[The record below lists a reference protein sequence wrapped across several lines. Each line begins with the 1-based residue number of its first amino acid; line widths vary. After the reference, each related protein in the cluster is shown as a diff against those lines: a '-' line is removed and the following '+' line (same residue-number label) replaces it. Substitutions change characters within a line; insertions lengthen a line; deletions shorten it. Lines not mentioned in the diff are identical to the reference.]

1 MLKNAQR
8 LSYIFSKYW
17 AISGHSVQFG
27 LSVFSANDR
36 LSIFILLLDLGMQ
49 AIILDTETHTLNG
62 QPIEIAYAPIEIQN
76 GKLSLDKTK
85 VFDQLYTVDEPIS
98 FAAMAV
104 HHILESDLV
113 GMPHYSSFQLPA
125 ETTYIIGHN
134 IDYDLRALEKCGVN
148 TSKIKAICTLALAR
162 RVWPDAEAH
171 NISAL
176 IYMISKGSEKAREM
190 IRKAHRADM
199 DIILTANI
207 LMHIVHQLKVNDLE
221 SLYALSEDARIP
233 RSLNFG
239 KHRGTAIAEL
249 PADYVQW
256 LMRQED
262 LDPYLRKA
270 LENTAVKTL

>member
-1 MLKNAQR
+1 ME
-8 LSYIFSKYW
+8 
-17 AISGHSVQFG
+17 SV
-27 LSVFSANDR
+27 
-36 LSIFILLLDLGMQ
+36 MQ

-62 QPIEIAYAPIEIQN
+62 QPIEIAYAPIQISDH
-76 GKLSLDKTK
+76 KITLDKSK
-85 VFDQLYTVDEPIS
+85 LFDQLYSVDEPIS

-104 HHILESDLV
+104 HHILEADIKDQ
-113 GMPHYSSFQLPA
+113 PHYTSFKLP
-125 ETTYIIGHN
+125 EDTVYIIGHN
-134 IDYDLRALEKCGVN
+134 IDYDIRALEKCGVDSTN
-148 TSKIKAICTLALAR
+148 IKAICTLALAR

-207 LMHIVHQLKVNDLE
+207 LMHIVHHLKINSIE
-221 SLYALSEDARIP
+221 ELYEASEDARIP
-233 RSLNFG
+233 RSINFG
-239 KHRGTAIAEL
+239 KHRGTAISEL

-256 LMRQED
+256 LLRQDD

-270 LENTAVKTL
+270 LENSAITTL

>member
-1 MLKNAQR
+1 
-8 LSYIFSKYW
+8 
-17 AISGHSVQFG
+17 
-27 LSVFSANDR
+27 
-36 LSIFILLLDLGMQ
+36 MQ

-62 QPIEIAYAPIEIQN
+62 QPIEIAYAPIQISDH
-76 GKLSLDKTK
+76 KITLDKSQL
-85 VFDQLYTVDEPIS
+85 FDQLYSVDEPIS

-104 HHILESDLV
+104 HHILEADLEDK
-113 GMPHYSSFQLPA
+113 PHYTTFKLP
-125 ETTYIIGHN
+125 EDTLYIIGHN
-134 IDYDLRALEKCGVN
+134 IDYDIRALEKCGVDS
-148 TSKIKAICTLALAR
+148 TRIKAICTLALAR
-162 RVWPDAEAH
+162 LVWPNAEAH

-207 LMHIVHQLKVNDLE
+207 LMHIVHHLKINSIE
-221 SLYALSEDARIP
+221 ELYAASEDARIP
-233 RSLNFG
+233 RSINFG
-239 KHRGTAIAEL
+239 KHRGTAIADL

-270 LENTAVKTL
+270 LENAAITTL

>member
-1 MLKNAQR
+1 
-8 LSYIFSKYW
+8 
-17 AISGHSVQFG
+17 
-27 LSVFSANDR
+27 
-36 LSIFILLLDLGMQ
+36 MQ

-62 QPIEIAYAPIEIQN
+62 QPIEIAYAPVEIVDH
-76 GKLSLDKTK
+76 KLSLDKSRL
-85 VFDQLYTVDEPIS
+85 FDQLYSCDEPIS

-104 HHILESDLV
+104 HHILQSDLD
-113 GMPHYSSFQLPA
+113 GQPHYSSFELPT

-134 IDYDLRALEKCGVN
+134 IDYDIRALEKCGVDSSN
-148 TSKIKAICTLALAR
+148 IKAICTLALAR
-162 RVWPDAEAH
+162 RVWPEAEAH

-176 IYMISKGSEKAREM
+176 IYMITKGSERAREM

-207 LMHIVHQLKVNDLE
+207 LMHIVHHLKINSLE
-221 SLYALSEDARIP
+221 ELYAASEDARIP
-233 RSLNFG
+233 RSINFG

-256 LMRQED
+256 LLRQDE

-270 LENTAVKTL
+270 LENAAVLTL

>member
-1 MLKNAQR
+1 
-8 LSYIFSKYW
+8 
-17 AISGHSVQFG
+17 
-27 LSVFSANDR
+27 
-36 LSIFILLLDLGMQ
+36 MQ

-62 QPIEIAYAPIEIQN
+62 QPIEIAYAPIEIIN
-76 GKLSLDKTK
+76 HKISLDKSRL
-85 VFDQLYTVDEPIS
+85 FDQLYSCDEPIS

-104 HHILESDLV
+104 HHILESDLE
-113 GMPHYSSFQLPA
+113 GQPHYSSFKLPQ

-134 IDYDLRALEKCGVN
+134 IDYDIRALEKCGVN
-148 TSKIKAICTLALAR
+148 SSNIKAICTLALAR

-176 IYMISKGSEKAREM
+176 IYMITRGSDRAREM

-207 LMHIVHQLKVNDLE
+207 LMHIVHYLKISSIE
-221 SLYALSEDARIP
+221 ELYEASEDARIP
-233 RSLNFG
+233 RTINFG

-256 LMRQED
+256 LLRQED

-270 LENTAVKTL
+270 LENTAITTF